1 MDENPSENAC
11 CIFKLPAKNEESGS
25 NEEAAVV
32 KVASRSKQRPA
43 SRRDDMATCPSLFAY
58 YYSLTQWSPCCR
70 LVDSQRSK
78 VPPPRIRKTS
88 GRRYSR
94 RQQAEVERARMTVTQ
109 KRQVGVASD
118 KSLGDDGRPSTP
130 SKKVTFDPNRADVAD
145 MDSSNMTGVSTA
157 PDVPEVAA
165 SPEITEV
172 PVIATNPITESEQ
185 EAPRSR
191 EGNEKALLTKMKAA
205 LRFRSAVTKSKSSKS
220 PVTVAN
226 YQLPQP
232 QKASWVDLV
241 QLMPLVDAY
250 ECDYF
255 EDRLRSYR
263 RAELMDQEIKGNT
276 ILHYAV
282 SKQDASAIGLIL
294 ARISDASDQVALID
308 RTNHDGVTAEDVAGS
323 LPSSVRYGVLRAFGD
338 ARRLAVNSPP

>member
-1 MDENPSENAC
+1 
-11 CIFKLPAKNEESGS
+11 
-25 NEEAAVV
+25 
-32 KVASRSKQRPA
+32 
-43 SRRDDMATCPSLFAY
+43 
-58 YYSLTQWSPCCR
+58 
-70 LVDSQRSK
+70 
-78 VPPPRIRKTS
+78 
-88 GRRYSR
+88 
-94 RQQAEVERARMTVTQ
+94 MTVTQ
-109 KRQVGVASD
+109 KRLVGGASD
-118 KSLGDDGRPSTP
+118 KSFGDEGRPSTP
-130 SKKVTFDPNRADVAD
+130 SKKVTFDPHRADSAD
-145 MDSSNMTGVSTA
+145 MDDGNVTGVFTA
-157 PDVPEVAA
+157 PDVPEIAA
-165 SPEITEV
+165 SPDSSEV
-172 PVIATNPITESEQ
+172 PAFVTNPISDSEQ

-191 EGNEKALLTKMKAA
+191 DGLEKALLTKMKAA
-205 LRFRSAVTKSKSSKS
+205 LRFRTSIMKNKSSKP
-220 PVTVAN
+220 PVTAAN

-323 LPSSVRYGVLRAFGD
+323 LPSSVRYGILRAFGD